1 MRNSHTQW
9 TNTSLRAL
17 RAFEAAA
24 RFGSFTAAA
33 KSLNVT
39 QGAVS
44 RQIKELEALIGFPL
58 FVRSGPRLILTARG
72 KTFAGSLGRVFADLQ
87 QAFAEAQGREIAT
100 TITLSMLP
108 SVAARW
114 LAARLEDFDRAFP
127 EIDLKISASRHLIDF
142 RIEQIDGAIRFG
154 RGNWSGVSAE
164 FIGAETI
171 SPVCTPG
178 FAAQQN
184 LKDPADLLDVR
195 LFHGDMSEGWRDW
208 FAHAGVAAP
217 QALRG
222 PRLGDDAATLQA
234 VLNGQGVALGRTLL
248 IADDLAAGRLVQPFP
263 QRLPIAF
270 GYWFVTPGGDAE
282 PKHFGTVRRWL
293 ISRLQASLGTTPAR

>member
-1 MRNSHTQW
+1 MRKTHTLW

-24 RFGSFTAAA
+24 RYGSFTAAA
-33 KSLNVT
+33 EHLNVT

-44 RQIKELEALIGFPL
+44 RQIKDLEALVGYPL
-58 FVRSGPRLILTARG
+58 FVRHGPRLILTGRG
-72 KTFAGSLGRVFADLQ
+72 KNFAESLVRVFADLQ
-87 QAFAEAQGREIAT
+87 QAFIETQGREIAT

-114 LAARLEDFDRAFP
+114 LAARLEDFDSAFP

-142 RIEQIDGAIRFG
+142 RVEQIDGAIRFG
-154 RGNWSGVSAE
+154 CGNWHDVSAE

-171 SPVCTPG
+171 CPICTPG
-178 FAAQQN
+178 FAARQR
-184 LKDPADLLDVR
+184 LKEPADLLDVR

-208 FAHAGVAAP
+208 FGHAGVKAP
-217 QALRG
+217 QGLRG

-248 IADDLAAGRLVQPFP
+248 VADDLAAGRLVQPFP
-263 QRLPIAF
+263 LRLPIEF
-270 GYWFVTPGGDAE
+270 GYWFVTPRQE
-282 PKHFGTVRRWL
+282 PAPPDFDSVRKWL
-293 ISRLQASLGTTPAR
+293 IDRLRASLDTGQPG